1 MSRADSVRSF
11 GGFLT
16 QALKPELPP
25 VWPFGKP
32 PKSGKANKIAYLDG
46 LRGMAALIVY
56 LTHHAYY
63 AHEAPLLHRAFGW
76 RGQYYF
82 AAAPGVRLF
91 WSGGALSVAL
101 FFVISGYVVS
111 LSALNSLHKGDL
123 LKLYN
128 NLGTGLP
135 RRFVRLYFPILCITF
150 IIGTSWHLFGIRCKY
165 RDAHKAI
172 WQPVACV
179 NTSGRLADHSSS
191 EQRSHTETTPNLSSR
206 TCELG

>member
-1 MSRADSVRSF
+1 MSRADSVKSF
-11 GGFLT
+11 GGYLT

-25 VWPFGKP
+25 VWPFVKTP

-76 RGQYYF
+76 RGQYFF
-82 AAAPGVRLF
+82 AAAPGIRLF

-150 IIGTSWHLFGIRCKY
+150 IIGTSWHLFGIRC
-165 RDAHKAI
+165 
-172 WQPVACV
+172 
-179 NTSGRLADHSSS
+179 
-191 EQRSHTETTPNLSSR
+191 E
-206 TCELG
+206 